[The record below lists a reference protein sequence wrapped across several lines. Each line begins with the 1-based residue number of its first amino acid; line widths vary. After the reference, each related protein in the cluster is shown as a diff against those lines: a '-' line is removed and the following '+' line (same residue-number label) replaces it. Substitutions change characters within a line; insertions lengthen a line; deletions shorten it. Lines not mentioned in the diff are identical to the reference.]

1 MPPDSGAPP
10 GQGAAA
16 GVVGDTGTPKTGGIE
31 KQDEIYQTE
40 AEPASAS
47 MATVAVEVPVALI
60 GPLIAALEAAEMACI
75 RRGLLGPTRGRR

>member
-10 GQGAAA
+10 GRGAAA
-16 GVVGDTGTPKTGGIE
+16 EGGNLGAPKTGGLGE
-31 KQDEIYQTE
+31 QDEIYQTE